1 MVQFEALTSFSFQCL
16 MAYMTQLQDRKL
28 GSPLT
33 DKQRLTY
40 EYLLNALG
48 PAPTVAKVSQLLG
61 ETPST
66 TWRKLD
72 SGQLKVLPGTGI
84 TRVSIESL
92 LEYLTSAVDY
102 EITHSGRGRKK
113 GAPAK

>member
-1 MVQFEALTSFSFQCL
+1 
-16 MAYMTQLQDRKL
+16 MTKIHN
-28 GSPLT
+28 GS
-33 DKQRLTY
+33 QRLPQTNGQRFTH

-72 SGQLKVLPGTGI
+72 SGQLKVLPGIGT

-92 LEYLTSAVDY
+92 LEYLTTSVDY

-113 GAPAK
+113 AVAQ

>member
-1 MVQFEALTSFSFQCL
+1 MTKIQDSRAKLPRTNGQILTH
-16 MAYMTQLQDRKL
+16 
-28 GSPLT
+28 
-33 DKQRLTY
+33 
-40 EYLLNALG
+40 EYLLNVLG

-72 SGQLKVLPGTGI
+72 SGQLKVLPGTGT
-84 TRVSIESL
+84 TRISIESL
-92 LEYLTSAVDY
+92 LEYLTTSVDY

-113 GAPAK
+113 SAHLREASQPVMAK